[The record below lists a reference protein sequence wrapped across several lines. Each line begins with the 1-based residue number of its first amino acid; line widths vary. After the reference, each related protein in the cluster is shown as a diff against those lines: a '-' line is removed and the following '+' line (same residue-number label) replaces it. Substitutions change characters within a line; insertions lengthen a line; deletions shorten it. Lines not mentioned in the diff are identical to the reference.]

1 MSCVSAIHRVS
12 LLAKERIF
20 GFLLTLHFS
29 EFLFDFDLCE
39 GLNDI
44 TYLDVVEVHQ

>member
-20 GFLLTLHFS
+20 GFLLTFHFS
-29 EFLFDFDLCE
+29 EFLFDFDLRE
-39 GLNDI
+39 GLDDI
-44 TYLDVVEVHQ
+44 AYLDIVEVHQ